1 MSKFEGQLKEQMI
14 KRMSID
20 NPWWIEGDILFVPS
34 AIYAYWVSAYL
45 FKNKRRGLLY
55 SN

>member
-1 MSKFEGQLKEQMI
+1 MGKYQHAK
-14 KRMSID
+14 
-20 NPWWIEGDILFVPS
+20 GDILFVPS

>member
-20 NPWWIEGDILFVPS
+20 NPWWIEGDIAQDYKEMPERV
-34 AIYAYWVSAYL
+34 YL
-45 FKNKRRGLLY
+45 NEFYPLVADSSVR
-55 SN
+55 